1 MSILSIMDEI
11 EKERIKRNL
20 SVKQLC
26 FHAGVARNNYSRWR
40 SGKRMPTLG
49 PLSCMLDVLNLE
61 IKVVKWGTK

>member
-11 EKERIKRNL
+11 EKERIKKKL

-40 SGKRMPTLG
+40 NGRMMPTLG
-49 PLSCMLDVLNLE
+49 PLSCLLDVLNLE
-61 IKVVKWGTK
+61 IEVVRHE